1 MDRIQSWTEK
11 ICGRAVPPVARGNDL
26 ADGTLNKANI
36 HKLNGNALK
45 ISRHK
50 PASLLSDKMR
60 GRGICSRS
68 CCLAALKRVI
78 APQTRHPLPPAA
90 RAIFCTV
97 SSDRSQILSRGP
109 DANSLMQLLL
119 FKIMGRQKIREQKTV

>member
-1 MDRIQSWTEK
+1 MTNCLSSRLMDRIQSWTEK

-60 GRGICSRS
+60 GRGICSRHLHV
-68 CCLAALKRVI
+68 CRNGNAVALAWRKFRNLNLV
-78 APQTRHPLPPAA
+78 
-90 RAIFCTV
+90 
-97 SSDRSQILSRGP
+97 
-109 DANSLMQLLL
+109 
-119 FKIMGRQKIREQKTV
+119 